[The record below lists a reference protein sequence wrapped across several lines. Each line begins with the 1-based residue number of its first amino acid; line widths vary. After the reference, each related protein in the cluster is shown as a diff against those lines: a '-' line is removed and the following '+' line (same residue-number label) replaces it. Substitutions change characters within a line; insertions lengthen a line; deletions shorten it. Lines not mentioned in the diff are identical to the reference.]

1 MEKRRRLP
9 SKKKTTKLKAQYFP
23 GSPTVKTLLSTS
35 GDMGSISGVG
45 IKVPSAMGCG
55 QKLKKKKKL
64 RKRLKKFK
72 NIKSRLSC
80 YHIFIFVNLHKIIY
94 VHKNI

>member
-9 SKKKTTKLKAQYFP
+9 SKKKTTILKAQYFP

-35 GDMGSISGVG
+35 EDMGSISGRG

-55 QKLKKKKKL
+55 QKLKKKKKTEE
-64 RKRLKKFK
+64 KAE
-72 NIKSRLSC
+72 
-80 YHIFIFVNLHKIIY
+80 KI
-94 VHKNI
+94 